1 MTSFDFHFQRLE
13 GAYSDNTIR
22 SYRSDFAD
30 FATWCRRKR
39 FRALPAKPETLA
51 AYIEARTERVR
62 PSTLKRRLAA
72 ITKLHRLAGHAS
84 PTDDEAVNLAM
95 RRAKRSQPSR
105 PRQALG
111 VTADR
116 RDRLMAACTDDLAGL
131 RDKIMIAVGFDSLC
145 RRAELVA
152 LRIDDFTR
160 SVDGT
165 YTVLVRR
172 AKNDQEGQGR
182 IARLSLATSE
192 LVDQW
197 REKSKIEKGPLL
209 RPVYGRTLG
218 ARFLHPSFV
227 GATLKR
233 LSKAAGYPPADAA
246 SVSGHSLRV
255 GAAQTLT
262 VMGYGLLPI
271 MAAGG
276 WKSMAI
282 VARYVENVEMN
293 VWQGR

>member
-13 GAYSDNTIR
+13 GAYSDNTIK
-22 SYRSDFAD
+22 SYRSDFTD
-30 FATWCRRKR
+30 FASWCRRKR
-39 FRALPAKPETLA
+39 CRALPAKPETLA
-51 AYIEARTERVR
+51 AYIAARTERVK

-84 PTDDEAVNLAM
+84 PTEDEVVNLAM

-131 RDKIMIAVGFDSLC
+131 RDKVLIAVGFDSLC

-152 LRIDDFTR
+152 LRVDDFTR
-160 SVDGT
+160 TGDGT
-165 YTVLVRR
+165 YTVLGR
-172 AKNDQEGQGR
+172 AKNDQESQGR
-182 IARLSLATSE
+182 IARLSLPTSK

-197 REKSKIEKGPLL
+197 REAAKLERSPLL

-233 LSKAAGYPPADAA
+233 LSRTAGYPPADAA

-276 WKSMAI
+276 WKSMNI